1 MTEIEELSIDPFDRH
16 GRLVEI
22 GPRPWMLVRGS
33 RRWQVVVGALGAL
46 AVAAVVVAAFVLPII
61 EGRLVTRFV
70 ALSVAL
76 VGLQFVTGPSGQ
88 LSLCHGVFV
97 GVGSYTTTILVARLH
112 VHHVVGLIG
121 APVAGF
127 VVGCLVGTLALRI
140 RATYLGPVTLGVAV
154 AFPMILKRFAWFTG
168 GSSGLPLPREAHPPS
183 WFGDSAARTHQWT
196 HLLIV
201 AIAVVAFATARNLQ
215 RSTVGLSV
223 QAVADNS
230 LSAAASGINVR
241 RTRVLAYGWGA
252 AFGALGGA
260 LLVLDTPIVGADNYD
275 LFRSLGYFAVVMVGG
290 AALMSG
296 AVFGAALLV
305 TVPWLIATFDVGA
318 APNLVLGALLVAAT
332 LAAPGGVAP
341 GIARWCS
348 VVVEVREPML
358 RRASPTSSTRTGARR
373 VTS

>member
-1 MTEIEELSIDPFDRH
+1 MTEIEEVSIDPFDRH

-22 GPRPWMLVRGS
+22 GPRPWVLVRGS
-33 RRWQVVVGALGAL
+33 RRWRLVIGALGTL
-46 AVAAVVVAAFVLPII
+46 AVMVVVVAAFILPII

-76 VGLQFVTGPSGQ
+76 IGLQFVTGPSGQ

-97 GVGSYTTTILVARLH
+97 GVGSYTMTILVARWH
-112 VHHVVGLIG
+112 VHHIVGLVG
-121 APVAGF
+121 APVVGF
-127 VVGCLVGTLALRI
+127 AVGCLVGTLALRI

-154 AFPMILKRFAWFTG
+154 AFPMILKRFAWLTG
-168 GSSGLPLPREAHPPS
+168 GSSGLPLPRAVQPPS
-183 WFGDSAARTHQWT
+183 WFGDSVARAHQWT

-201 AIAVVAFATARNLQ
+201 VIAVAAFVAARNLQ

-223 QAVADNS
+223 HAVADNS

-241 RTRVLAYGWGA
+241 RTRVVAYGWGA

-296 AVFGAALLV
+296 AVFGAAVLV
-305 TVPWLIATFDVGA
+305 AVPWLIQTFDVGA

-332 LAAPGGVAP
+332 LAAPDGVAP
-341 GIARWCS
+341 TIARWCGA
-348 VVVEVREPML
+348 VVEVREPTM
-358 RRASPTSSTRTGARR
+358 RASPRSSPRTGARR
-373 VTS
+373 VAS